1 MALNFNSFLPEGV
14 DLYDYQHVGV
24 ALALYNTADGKGT
37 WLADEQGLGKTRQ
50 AITVA
55 LVKGCKKILVVCK
68 SALKANWER
77 EINQC
82 APQWTTQVLGGTRPY
97 ETMAQC
103 VIISFDLLAT
113 WSDALLFDGF
123 DALIIDESHYVKSK
137 GTARQPVQRT
147 MAALKIGEQL
157 RARKGLILLLSGTP
171 LLNRPVEL
179 VTQLELMGRLEE
191 ISPTPRRANPTAKDW
206 EYAFKFSFCG
216 AHNNGHGWEFKGSS
230 NLDLLNT
237 RARSR
242 CLIRRLRTEVL
253 DMSETHRIQTPLSL
267 NGGLDEY
274 RRIERNFVAKNDQS
288 YYLEL
293 MNALRQAAG
302 LAKVDAAVDWINT
315 YLEENPDKKLVVWA
329 WHIPVQREIARK
341 VKGAIYFKGEQD
353 KGRVEEAK
361 AQFNTGDAR
370 VIVCSLQA
378 HREGHT
384 LVGDG
389 HNVTDCL
396 FVESPWHPGAV
407 SQAEDRINRIGRK
420 ADAVFAT
427 TLTVPNTID
436 QELAD
441 LIAEKWDT
449 FRGAVDGTVPEG
461 AEDDIQAILMA
472 RLRARK
478 AQEAQEGGEAS

>member
-1 MALNFNSFLPEGV
+1 MALNFNSYLPEGQE
-14 DLYDYQHVGV
+14 LYDYQHVGV
-24 ALALYNTADGKGT
+24 GLALLNTADGKGT

-50 AITVA
+50 AIVVA
-55 LVKGCKKILVVCK
+55 KVRRAQKILVVCK

-77 EINQC
+77 EINRC
-82 APQWTTQVLGGTRPY
+82 APEWTTQVLGGTRPF
-97 ETMAQC
+97 ETFAQC

-113 WSDALLFDGF
+113 WSDALLLDGF
-123 DALIIDESHYVKSK
+123 DALLIDESHYVKSK
-137 GTARQPVQRT
+137 GTKTTPVQRT
-147 MAALKIGEQL
+147 NAALKIGADI
-157 RARKGLILLLSGTP
+157 RARQGLILLLSGTP

-191 ISPTPRRANPTAKDW
+191 VSPRPRQANPTDRDW

-237 RARSR
+237 RVRST

-274 RRIERNFVAKNDQS
+274 RHIEKTFVAKNDTS

-315 YLEENPDKKLVVWA
+315 YLEENPTKKLVVWA

-341 VKGAIYFKGEQD
+341 VKGAIYLKGAKD
-353 KGRVEEAK
+353 IEEAK
-361 AQFNTGDAR
+361 AEFNQGEAR

-384 LVGDG
+384 LVGNG

-461 AEDDIQAILMA
+461 EEANIQAILMA

-478 AQEAQEGGEAS
+478 EQEAKDGGEAS